1 MTNNAAVPSKMPR
14 LCWLKVEDVR
24 IPEGRLRSHFDDR
37 DDFNESVR
45 ANGVIQPIHVCED
58 KDGVYWLADGQ
69 NRLEASKIQGKSVI
83 QAYVVKGS
91 KQDAILHSA
100 KLNVLRGKVNVGE
113 LAEFV
118 LNLQKNG
125 MKIEEIA
132 DNLHMSKGYV
142 SMLLTVAKNKDL
154 LGKVKEGSLTIRQ
167 AYEKSLTV
175 KQESEETRYKEK
187 PDETAPIKA
196 ETQSLII
203 KQESQEKQ
211 PLTDE
216 DLGITTSLKRAL
228 EEGKRF
234 KPLGPDDL
242 KPEAEPRKTEYMT
255 CDYCGR
261 LLSRLDVKWIKVHSE
276 EYDKVLLLI
285 KGEAERET
293 RNESSRP

>member
-14 LCWLKVEDVR
+14 LCWLKVEEVR
-24 IPEGRLRSHFDDR
+24 IPEGRLRSRFEDYDN
-37 DDFNESVR
+37 FNESVK

-69 NRLEASKIQGKSVI
+69 NRLEALKSQGKTLI
-83 QAYVVKGS
+83 QAYVMPGS

-113 LAEFV
+113 LAEFL
-118 LNLQKNG
+118 LNLRKD
-125 MKIEEIA
+125 MKVEEIA
-132 DNLHMSKGYV
+132 ESLRLSKGYV
-142 SMLLTVAKNKDL
+142 SKLLSIAQNKPAL
-154 LGKVKEGSLTIRQ
+154 
-167 AYEKSLTV
+167 EKLKAGLIS
-175 KQESEETRYKEK
+175 YKEAYNEVSCK
-187 PDETAPIKA
+187 FSGETESFPG
-196 ETQSLII
+196 
-203 KQESQEKQ
+203 KQESQETIHKAESLVTKQETEEAMQ

-216 DLGITTSLKRAL
+216 DLGITTNLKQAM

-255 CDYCGR
+255 CDYCGKI
-261 LLSRLDVKWIKVHSE
+261 LSRLDVKWIKVHAE

>member
-1 MTNNAAVPSKMPR
+1 MTNNAAMPSKMPR

-24 IPEGRLRSHFDDR
+24 IPEGRLRSHFDDQ

-58 KDGVYWLADGQ
+58 KSGVYWLADGQ
-69 NRLEASKIQGKSVI
+69 NRLEALKSQGKTMI

-113 LAEFV
+113 LAEFL
-118 LNLQKNG
+118 LNLRKD
-125 MKIEEIA
+125 MKVEEIA
-132 DNLHMSKGYV
+132 ESLRLSKGYV
-142 SMLLTVAKNKDL
+142 SKLLSIAQNKPVL
-154 LGKVKEGSLTIRQ
+154 EKLKAGLISYKEAYNEVSCKSPEEVQSFPGKQESQETIHK
-167 AYEKSLTV
+167 AESLTV
-175 KQESEETRYKEK
+175 KQEFEETR
-187 PDETAPIKA
+187 
-196 ETQSLII
+196 
-203 KQESQEKQ
+203 Q

-216 DLGITTSLKRAL
+216 DLGITTNLKRAL

-242 KPEAEPRKTEYMT
+242 KPEESRKTEYMT
-255 CDYCGR
+255 CDYCGKI
-261 LLSRLDVKWIKVHSE
+261 LSRLDVKWIKVHAE

-293 RNESSRP
+293 RNESFQP

>member
-1 MTNNAAVPSKMPR
+1 
-14 LCWLKVEDVR
+14 
-24 IPEGRLRSHFDDR
+24 
-37 DDFNESVR
+37 
-45 ANGVIQPIHVCED
+45 
-58 KDGVYWLADGQ
+58 
-69 NRLEASKIQGKSVI
+69 
-83 QAYVVKGS
+83 
-91 KQDAILHSA
+91 
-100 KLNVLRGKVNVGE
+100 
-113 LAEFV
+113 
-118 LNLQKNG
+118 

-187 PDETAPIKA
+187 PNETAPIKA

-216 DLGITTSLKRAL
+216 DLGITTSLKQAL

-234 KPLGPDDL
+234 KPLSPDDL
-242 KPEAEPRKTEYMT
+242 KLEAEPRKTEYMT

-261 LLSRLDVKWIKVHSE
+261 ILSRLDVKWIKVHSE
-276 EYDKVLLLI
+276 EYDKVLLAIHSL
-285 KGEAERET
+285 AERET
-293 RNESSRP
+293 RNGSSQP